1 MTTPGMTKRLTMPW
15 ADAEAHVKEV
25 LKTEGFGVLT
35 RIDVEATL
43 KEKLGVDFPR
53 YLILGACNPAFA
65 HRALSEDPAAGLMLP
80 CNVTLSEAG
89 PGEVV
94 VRLVD
99 PAQTLAP
106 LLSPALAALAGEV
119 REKLA
124 RVHARL

>member
-1 MTTPGMTKRLTMPW
+1 MTPGMTKRLALPW
-15 ADAEAHVKEV
+15 AEAEAHVQEV

-35 RIDVEATL
+35 RIDVQATL
-43 KEKLGVDFPR
+43 KQKLGVDFQR

-65 HRALSEDPAAGLMLP
+65 HRALTHEPAAGLMLP
-80 CNVTLSEAG
+80 CNVTLTEDREG
-89 PGEVV
+89 VV

-106 LLSPALAALAGEV
+106 LMSPALAAIADEV

-124 RVHARL
+124 RVHERL